1 MTQSIFHQK
10 PVSCVSALDKRRL
23 ESLIAGHLN
32 GQCALTL
39 NPSVEKVLRRLRSAE
54 LVVPPEDVPRDLV
67 TMNSTVILVD
77 PISCEQWKVTVVYP
91 EDHEPEKSFWSILSP
106 TGSAL
111 FGLRIYDA
119 ADVKRGDRLTEG
131 WVVAD
136 IPFQPEMRG
145 WTTL

>member
-1 MTQSIFHQK
+1 MPSTFHRK

-23 ESLIAGHLN
+23 EALIACRTGD
-32 GQCALTL
+32 QCALTR
-39 NPSVEKVLRRLRSAE
+39 NPSAEKVLRRLHSAE

-67 TMNSTVILVD
+67 TMNSTVVLVD
-77 PISCEQWKVTVVYP
+77 PIACEQWEVTLVYP
-91 EDHEPEKSFWSILSP
+91 EDHEPEKSYWSILSP
-106 TGSAL
+106 VGSAV

-119 ADVKRGDRLTEG
+119 ADVKRGDRITEG

>member
-1 MTQSIFHQK
+1 MSSAFARK

-23 ESLIAGHLN
+23 ESLIARRLD

-39 NPSVEKVLRRLRSAE
+39 NPSAEKVLHRLRSAE

-77 PISCEQWKVTVVYP
+77 PIACENWELTVVYP
-91 EDHEPEKSFWSILSP
+91 EDHEPEKGAWSILSP
-106 TGSAL
+106 VGSAL
-111 FGLRIYDA
+111 FGLRIYDP
-119 ADVKRGDRLTEG
+119 ADVRRGDRPTEG
-131 WVVAD
+131 WVVAG

-145 WTTL
+145 WMTL